1 MRRAAIIAVLLAA
14 TFGGACSDEND
25 LTYFDA
31 SLSPQ
36 NEVPARASNA
46 SGVARMTFD
55 GTTVTY
61 IVIASNLQNYTQGHI
76 HSGAAGVNGP
86 VRVFL
91 LQFQNPP
98 LTINQGTIAEGS
110 FTAADMQGGFDFNTL
125 VEEMRAGT
133 AYVNF
138 HSTTYPGGEIRG
150 QVRLLN

>member
-55 GTTVTY
+55 GTTRKTRTLDSTKN
-61 IVIASNLQNYTQGHI
+61 I
-76 HSGAAGVNGP
+76 GAP
-86 VRVFL
+86 VSAPSPLSRARRQAFL
-91 LQFQNPP
+91 AFQ
-98 LTINQGTIAEGS
+98 
-110 FTAADMQGGFDFNTL
+110 TA
-125 VEEMRAGT
+125 
-133 AYVNF
+133 
-138 HSTTYPGGEIRG
+138 
-150 QVRLLN
+150 